1 MLHTYNQRLS
11 VGISNADRLPEEFFM
26 DVIQSPFFYIR
37 PLAFLIVLFSGHQ
50 ALSQSFRNQDRDR
63 GVTMLKTVKEDI
75 RKNYYDPNFHG
86 IDLDARFKVAE
97 EKMKLTNSNAEV
109 FGIIAQ
115 TLIDFNDSHTAF
127 LPPSRSARVEYGWLM
142 KMVADNCYVTEVRPH
157 SDADTKGLKPGDL
170 VQSIDGIQPTRAN
183 TWVFYYLYYQLAPR
197 PSINVVVQSPGEQPR
212 HLELKAKVQTGPLIV
227 DLTEATGIEIHRLER
242 EEEDEEILNASRFK
256 EFGDDLIIWKLPQFS
271 LEKSDVDERIN
282 RVKKHQALILDL
294 RDNGGGAE
302 ETLLRLI
309 GNLCDH
315 DVTIG
320 EIKRRK
326 ESKPL
331 VAKTRGNS
339 GFKGKLV
346 VLVDSDSASAS
357 ELLARVVQLERRG
370 VVLGDRTGGKV
381 MRSRV
386 YGHEMGLGKIVV
398 YAAQVTDADIVMP
411 DGHSLEHAGVTPNLI
426 LLPTA
431 GDLRSGR
438 DPVLSGAASLLGVK
452 LNPAEAGKFFPFK
465 WKP

>member
-1 MLHTYNQRLS
+1 MFTLIIACLLVEFLMS
-11 VGISNADRLPEEFFM
+11 IRLPGELFM
-26 DVIQSPFFYIR
+26 GVTKSSFSKISAF
-37 PLAFLIVLFSGHQ
+37 AFLVVLLSGYQ
-50 ALSQSFRNQDRDR
+50 ARSQSFSNRDRER
-63 GVTMLKTVKEDI
+63 GVTMLKTIKEDI

-97 EKMKLTNSNAEV
+97 EKMELTKSNAEV

-142 KMVADNCYVTEVRPH
+142 KMFGDNCYVTQVRPH
-157 SDADTKGLKPGDL
+157 SDADAKGLKPGDL
-170 VQSIDGIQPTRAN
+170 VQSVDGIHPTRAN

-212 HLELKAKVQTGPLIV
+212 QLELKAKVQTGLLIV
-227 DLTEATGIEIHRLER
+227 DLTEGVEIHRLER
-242 EEEDEEILNASRFK
+242 EEEDEEILNAHRFRV
-256 EFGDDLIIWKLPQFS
+256 FGDDLIIWKMPQFD
-271 LEKSDVDERIN
+271 LEKGDVDEKVD

-294 RDNGGGAE
+294 RGNSGGNE

-326 ESKPL
+326 ESKPFL
-331 VAKTRGNS
+331 AKTRGAG

-346 VLVDSDSASAS
+346 VLVDSESASAS
-357 ELLARVVQLERRG
+357 EVLARVVQLERRG

-381 MRSRV
+381 MRSRF
-386 YGHEMGLGKIVV
+386 HIHQIGLEKIVS
-398 YAAQVTDADIVMP
+398 YGANVTDADVIMS
-411 DGHSLEHAGVTPNLI
+411 DGNSLEHSGVTPNLI

-431 GDLRSGR
+431 ADLHSGR

-452 LNPAEAGKFFPFK
+452 LDPLEAGKLFPFK